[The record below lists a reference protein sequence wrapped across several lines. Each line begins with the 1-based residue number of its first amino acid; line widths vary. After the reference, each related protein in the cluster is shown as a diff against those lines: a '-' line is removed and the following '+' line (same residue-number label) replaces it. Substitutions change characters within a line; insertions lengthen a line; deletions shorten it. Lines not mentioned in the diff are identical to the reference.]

1 MLYYFNV
8 QFFDNV
14 LVTVALVPVTLA
26 VVVRLNLA
34 VFSNCTVLFW
44 TLLMLQ
50 CLMMWLLLSNCLLW
64 HLLKLFIAFICC
76 LLLPLFTVVLFDFH
90 YAKSVVIRNYS
101 GPYFHAFWLNTG
113 RYFLSLCIQSKCGN
127 IQTIITPT
135 NWNISCSTLKRMKN
149 YISSETKPLC

>member
-1 MLYYFNV
+1 MFHCLMLYYFNV

-50 CLMMWLLLSNCLLW
+50 CFKDVLVII
-64 HLLKLFIAFICC
+64 K
-76 LLLPLFTVVLFDFH
+76 LFTVASIEIIYCFDLLFTITTIYCCTISFSLREKCRHSKLFWSIFSCVLTKYREILPVSLH
-90 YAKSVVIRNYS
+90 SVQMWEYTDHNNS
-101 GPYFHAFWLNTG
+101 N
-113 RYFLSLCIQSKCGN
+113 
-127 IQTIITPT
+127 
-135 NWNISCSTLKRMKN
+135 
-149 YISSETKPLC
+149 

>member
-34 VFSNCTVLFW
+34 VFLNCTVLFW

-50 CLMMWLLLSNCLLW
+50 CLMMWLLLSNCLLL

-76 LLLPLFTVVLFDFH
+76 LLLPLFTVVLFDF
-90 YAKSVVIRNYS
+90 YCAKSVLIRNYS
-101 GPYFHAFWLNTG
+101 GPYLHVF
-113 RYFLSLCIQSKCGN
+113 
-127 IQTIITPT
+127 
-135 NWNISCSTLKRMKN
+135 
-149 YISSETKPLC
+149 